1 MRHRFV
7 VVLAAVVTV
16 GLASAAHAQSI
27 AGTVRDESGA
37 VLPGVT
43 VEVSSPAL
51 IEKVRSATSD
61 DTGQYRI
68 VSLSPGVYV
77 VTFTLPGFNSVKHE
91 GIELSGTF
99 TATVNAD
106 MKVGALEETI
116 TVSGSTPLVDVQSVT
131 KQTVITREVIDALP
145 AARNIQAAAVM
156 IPGVTTA
163 GVVGQSGRDVGGSTK
178 LQQPAIVFRGNG
190 QNIQRW
196 DGFHLGNLAGGNAG
210 AGTSFY
216 INDAIAQEL
225 AYSSGADSAEMGNP
239 GLYIDLVPKD
249 GGNRF
254 SGTAFFDYTHEPW
267 AWSNYSDRLKARGIN
282 DVTRVYEISDLNGGV
297 GGPIMRD
304 RLWFYGAARF
314 ETLDVSVVDNYYD
327 KNPAP
332 YLYEPDLDRPA
343 HDSGDIPNQSIRL
356 TWQGTAKDKVQFW
369 FTNQNKRRQFYNI
382 SAVVTPDG
390 AGRQVTK
397 YAQPITLKW
406 TRTHTSRL
414 LLEGGL
420 AVGRTLFHNG
430 YRESVTPAFDIT
442 TIQSTPIYAIT
453 DIANGRSFGASIV
466 GYMAFGGTMKVGRF
480 ATTYVTGSH
489 AFKTGIEYGVGHG
502 PNGARNWFT
511 GDVTMSFNNGVPQQ
525 VILRIPRDQDDGY
538 RDFQMFVQDRWTLG
552 RATLTGGLRYDDFVG
567 YVNDSTLPASRW
579 NAAQFFPG
587 FEVQHWKDLSPRG
600 GVSYD
605 LFGNGRT
612 ALKMSVARYVAPESN
627 GTAQAQNP
635 QTTIGRTDTR
645 TWRDL
650 NSDFTIYN
658 ADGSVQWD
666 ELGPTSNV
674 NFGKTIPSTATRDP
688 RTLDGWGVRGKT
700 IEWQLI
706 AQHEL
711 NSRVG
716 LTAGYYRRND
726 GNLTAI
732 DNTLQTNADY
742 TGPFCITAPRHPDLP
757 GGGGY
762 PICGLYDV
770 TSAARGQVQNHT
782 TFASN
787 FGDITSQYQGFDASA
802 NLRLPGGTFVNT
814 GVNMQQRVLDTCA
827 SDRVDSPEA
836 QFCRQVTP
844 YRPDFKIAASHTL
857 PWALQVSGL
866 FQLSPGPQI
875 TASWAAPNAVIAP
888 ALGRNLSAGA
898 SATKTIML
906 IEPGTLYGEH
916 HQQLDV
922 RVSRRFSIGRF
933 RIRGDAALYNVFN
946 TDWVSS
952 VNTTFSTAASN
963 AFMRPTGVLQG
974 RLFKIGVQLE
984 Y

>member
-1 MRHRFV
+1 MRHA
-7 VVLAAVVTV
+7 VVLVGALAIV
-16 GLASAAHAQSI
+16 GLASTAHAQSI
-27 AGTVRDESGA
+27 AGVVRDESGA

-51 IEKVRSATSD
+51 IEKVRSAVTD
-61 DTGQYRI
+61 ATGQYRV
-68 VSLSPGVYV
+68 VSLSPGIYTVS
-77 VTFTLPGFNSVKHE
+77 FALPGFNAVKHE

-116 TVSGSTPLVDVQSVT
+116 TVAGTTPLVDVQSVT

-156 IPGVTTA
+156 IPGVTTS

-178 LQQPAIVFRGNG
+178 LQQPSIVFRGNAN
-190 QNIQRW
+190 NIQRW
-196 DGFHLGNLAGGNAG
+196 DGFHLGNLAGANTG

-225 AYSSGADSAEMGNP
+225 SYSSGADSAEMGNP

-254 SGTAFFDYTHEPW
+254 SGTVFFDYTHEPW

-282 DVTRVYEISDLNGGV
+282 DVTRVYEISDLNGGF

-343 HDSGDIPNQSIRL
+343 HDSGDIPNESIRL
-356 TWQGTAKDKVQFW
+356 TWQGTSKDKLQFW

-382 SAVVTPDG
+382 SATVTPDG

-406 TRTHTSRL
+406 TRTQTSRL
-414 LLEGGL
+414 LLEGGM
-420 AVGRTLFHNG
+420 AIGRTLFHNG
-430 YRESVTPAFDIT
+430 YRETVTPAFDIE
-442 TIQSTPIYAIT
+442 TIQNTPIYAIT
-453 DIANGRSFGASIV
+453 DISNNRSFGASIV

-489 AFKTGIEYGVGHG
+489 AFKTGVEYGVGHG

-511 GDVTMSFNNGVPQQ
+511 GDVTMNFNNGSPQQ
-525 VILRIPRDQDDGY
+525 VTLRIPRDQDDGY
-538 RDFQMFVQDRWTLG
+538 SDFQMFVQDRWTLG
-552 RATLTGGLRYDDFVG
+552 RATLTGGLRYDSFVG

-587 FEVQHWKDLSPRG
+587 FEVQHWKDISPRG
-600 GVSYD
+600 GISYD
-605 LFGNGRT
+605 LFGNGKT

-627 GTAQAQNP
+627 GTAQNNNP

-650 NSDFTIYN
+650 NGDYTIYDP
-658 ADGSVQWD
+658 DGTVQWA
-666 ELGPTSNV
+666 ELGSTSNV
-674 NFGKTIPSTATRDP
+674 NFGKSIPSTATRDP
-688 RTLDGWGVRGKT
+688 KTLDGWGARGST
-700 IEWQLI
+700 IEWQVI
-706 AQHEL
+706 VQHEL
-711 NSRVG
+711 TPRIG
-716 LTAGYYRRND
+716 LAAGYYLRD
-726 GNLTAI
+726 EGNQLAV
-732 DNTLQTNADY
+732 DNTLVTNADY
-742 TGPFCITAPRHPDLP
+742 TGPFCIEAPRHSDLP

-762 PICGLYDV
+762 PVCGLYDI
-770 TSAARGQVQNHT
+770 TSTARGLVQNHT

-787 FGDITSQYQGFDASA
+787 FGDVINRYHGVDATA
-802 NLRLPGGTFVNT
+802 NFRLVGGTFINT
-814 GVNMQQRVLDTCA
+814 GLNMQQRLLDTCT
-827 SDRVDSPEA
+827 SDTIDSPEA
-836 QFCRQVTP
+836 QFCRTLTP
-844 YRPDFKIAASHTL
+844 FRPDFKISASHTL
-857 PWALQVSGL
+857 PWAIQVSGL
-866 FQLSPGPQI
+866 FQLSPGPAI
-875 TASWAAPNAVIAP
+875 TASWAAPNSVIAP
-888 ALGRNLSAGA
+888 PLGRSLAAGI

-906 IEPGTLYGEH
+906 IEPGTVYGENH
-916 HQQLDV
+916 TQLDL
-922 RVSRRFSIGRF
+922 RMSRRFTVGRF